1 MSTTTSDRRQPR
13 SGKAARRQP
22 RKLTVNRETL
32 KDLAPATRAAS
43 GVKGGV
49 PKSIDG

>member
-1 MSTTTSDRRQPR
+1 MSTTTEKREPR
-13 SGKAARRQP
+13 SGKTARRQP

-32 KDLAPATRAAS
+32 RDLAPSRRSAS

>member
-1 MSTTTSDRRQPR
+1 MSTASEKRQPHTA
-13 SGKAARRQP
+13 KAARRQP

>member
-1 MSTTTSDRRQPR
+1 MGTTSEKRQPR

-32 KDLAPATRAAS
+32 KDLAPGTRASAV
-43 GVKGGV
+43 VKGGV